1 MKVAHVELI
10 RASAEKKKLLE
21 AERGI
26 LLRSLDDSSAS
37 ESPFRNR
44 MKFNDSSE
52 SPRPNRMRIMLV
64 SPPPAAS

>member
-26 LLRSLDDSSAS
+26 LQRSLDDSSAS

-44 MKFNDSSE
+44 MKF
-52 SPRPNRMRIMLV
+52 MVV
-64 SPPPAAS
+64 SPAAAAS